1 MSKTA
6 WLAVLAWLLAAGGI
20 YYVVDARMNPNRN
33 PSSQGGEVTLQ
44 RGMDGHYRATALI
57 NGEKVEVLV
66 DTGATGVAIS
76 SRTAERL
83 GLNSHVAART
93 TTANGDAVAY
103 ITRLRSVRIGDVEA
117 HDVAAMITPG
127 LQGEALL
134 GMSFLGRMDVRLFR
148 GKMTIK
154 QGDEAISTPTTEDF

>member
-6 WLAVLAWLLAAGGI
+6 WLAAVAWLLAAAGI
-20 YYVVDARMNPNRN
+20 YYVVDGRMNPNRN
-33 PSSQGGEVTLQ
+33 PGSQGGEVTLQ

-57 NGEKVEVLV
+57 NGEKVDVLV

-83 GLNSHVAART
+83 GLSSHVAART

-103 ITRLRSVRIGDVEA
+103 VTRLRSVKIGEVEA

-134 GMSFLGRMDVRLFR
+134 GMSFLSRMDVRLFR

-154 QGDEAISTPTTEDF
+154 QGDEAISAPTAGDF